1 VLFGFGLATFLWLVP
16 GARAGFS
23 AAARP
28 AAASTPAYVAG
39 VTLTAA
45 LVPTLGIWGGGAAA
59 MLLGGL
65 AFAGLLALGL
75 LAVTNVGLG
84 LTAAVRWVRRAFA
97 VPPSG
102 GPAPVVNQT
111 PGK

>member
-1 VLFGFGLATFLWLVP
+1 
-16 GARAGFS
+16 
-23 AAARP
+23 
-28 AAASTPAYVAG
+28 
-39 VTLTAA
+39 
-45 LVPTLGIWGGGAAA
+45 